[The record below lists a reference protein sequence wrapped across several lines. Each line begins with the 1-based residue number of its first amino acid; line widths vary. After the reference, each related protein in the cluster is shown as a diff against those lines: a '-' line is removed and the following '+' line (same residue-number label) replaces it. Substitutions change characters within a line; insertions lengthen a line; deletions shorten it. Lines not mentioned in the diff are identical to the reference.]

1 MKVHL
6 RERKLKNGRIRL
18 YLDFYKGYIN
28 KDGKSS
34 AIRDYEYLDLYL
46 YEKANDFNK
55 KRHNKEILQLANSI
69 KAKRELDIQSGK
81 YGLNNRSKS
90 KANFIDYF
98 NKLTEDRFRSS
109 GNYGNWK
116 STLKHLSRYTS
127 GKVRFSDI
135 DEQFCEKFKNYLIN
149 KPLKKNGEYLSTSSI
164 SSYFNKFRASLKK
177 AVRERIISFNPST
190 DIKLPKIIEKDR
202 QYLTLEELKSL
213 YKAECRYPVLKRAF
227 LFSCLTGLRFGDI
240 EKLSW
245 KQIQTFNNGIK
256 IHHYQEKTKSLEY
269 LDINHQAIEYIGD
282 RKDDSTLVFEGL
294 KYSDYYNVALLQWV
308 LRAGITKH
316 ITFHCGRH
324 TYATLLI
331 TYDVDLFTV
340 SKLLGHQDIKTTQ
353 IYAKII
359 DKKKREAVDKLP
371 QIKL

>member
-55 KRHNKEILQLANSI
+55 KRHNKEIRQLANSI

-164 SSYFNKFRASLKK
+164 SSYFNKFRASLKQ

-282 RKDDSTLVFEGL
+282 RKDDSTLVL
-294 KYSDYYNVALLQWV
+294 RVLSTRTTIMLHYYN
-308 LRAGITKH
+308 G
-316 ITFHCGRH
+316 F
-324 TYATLLI
+324 
-331 TYDVDLFTV
+331 
-340 SKLLGHQDIKTTQ
+340 
-353 IYAKII
+353 
-359 DKKKREAVDKLP
+359 
-371 QIKL
+371 